1 MVYRQLGGTSTYN
14 KKEQCCQA
22 TIKIV
27 NNNFIKKNEN
37 VFLKEK
43 VDYFT
48 KFEHESSNPCRLPKV
63 LLSRIVSK
71 AIKEQNSEYAKHHV
85 RPTK

>member
-27 NNNFIKKNEN
+27 NNNFIKK
-37 VFLKEK
+37 K
-43 VDYFT
+43 
-48 KFEHESSNPCRLPKV
+48 
-63 LLSRIVSK
+63 
-71 AIKEQNSEYAKHHV
+71 
-85 RPTK
+85 